1 MKNIPELLNNT
12 SLSKNEKTTALFNTV
27 VRKAFL
33 KASNR
38 VEAETAMVLAYK
50 YELPCLEYLLS
61 IWNDLPVL
69 HITSIINK
77 SRNNEF

>member
-12 SLSKNEKTTALFNTV
+12 SLSKNERTIALFNNV

-33 KASNR
+33 KACNR

-50 YELPCLEYLLS
+50 YELPCLEHLLS
-61 IWNDLPVL
+61 TRNDLPVL
-69 HITSIINK
+69 QITSIINK
-77 SRNNEF
+77 SRNNGF